1 MAPTQRANPNLTRF
15 FTTLP
20 VPTLL
25 QHLTRSLTNLGVS
38 HSVLPTPDTMFLTR
52 VKITGF
58 DKRGEKCEGSITVAE
73 GCLPDVDGGRIAEE
87 GEGEG
92 MDVDGEGEGDA
103 KGTKGFDVV
112 MWKKQADPLEL
123 KRLWMRI
130 VQSLP
135 REVVFAT

>member
-1 MAPTQRANPNLTRF
+1 
-15 FTTLP
+15 
-20 VPTLL
+20 
-25 QHLTRSLTNLGVS
+25 
-38 HSVLPTPDTMFLTR
+38 MFLTR
-52 VKITGF
+52 VKITGL

-73 GCLPDVDGGRIAEE
+73 GCLPDVVDGGRIAEE
-87 GEGEG
+87 DEG
-92 MDVDGEGEGDA
+92 MDVDDEGES